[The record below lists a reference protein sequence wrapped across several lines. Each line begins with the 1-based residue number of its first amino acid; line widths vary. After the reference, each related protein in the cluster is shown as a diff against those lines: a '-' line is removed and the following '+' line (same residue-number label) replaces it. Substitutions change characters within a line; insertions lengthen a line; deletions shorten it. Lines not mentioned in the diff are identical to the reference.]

1 MQKLLLLLFISL
13 GLIGSSFSSEFPP
26 SDEQRLDRLNNRIA
40 DILAVR
46 EETTKIYWM
55 EVNELIEKR
64 KLLSPESNQEEI
76 DEIIKLATDAEK
88 KCSDAFWNYQ
98 DESEILDNAKH
109 AILYYQEYDQAIVE
123 AKNKLEE
130 VINRCSL
137 SIDESCDAKVKAAAV
152 NFYRAKEKRIAAEPT
167 YYKLDPKRLLNLFCP
182 SWKILYSK
190 SLEEITDSDS

>member
-1 MQKLLLLLFISL
+1 MKKLLLLLFISL

-26 SDEQRLDRLNNRIA
+26 SDEQLLDRLNNQIA
-40 DILAVR
+40 DNLAVR
-46 EETTKIYWM
+46 EETTRIYWM

-64 KLLSPESNQEEI
+64 KLLNPESNQEEI
-76 DEIIKLATDAEK
+76 DEIIKLATDAHK
-88 KCSDAFWNYQ
+88 KCFDAVNILF
-98 DESEILDNAKH
+98 DEGSGLSGRINKIRYELYISESRD
-109 AILYYQEYDQAIVE
+109 
-123 AKNKLEE
+123 KLEE

-167 YYKLDPKRLLNLFCP
+167 YYKLDSKRLLSLFCP